1 MLIAR
6 RPIIAS
12 LLIAG
17 LAVVTLPAGQA
28 LAEQLPAP
36 TGDVILRISGAIAN
50 TNVDGALALDADL
63 LASLPQHSL
72 TTGTMWT
79 EGTATYS
86 GVLLRDLLAAA
97 GATGAEMTLRA
108 VNDYHITMP
117 TAAVADDG
125 PLLAYLVDG
134 KALSLRDKGPI
145 WLIYPFDDVA
155 EYRTEE
161 YFARSIWQLDRIEVT
176 D

>member
-63 LASLPQHSL
+63 LASLPQLSL

>member
-6 RPIIAS
+6 RPILAS

-17 LAVVTLPAGQA
+17 FAAVAVSVGQA
-28 LAEQLPAP
+28 QAEQMPAP
-36 TGDVILRISGAIAN
+36 TGDVILRISGAITN

-97 GATGAEMTLRA
+97 GTTGTEMTLHA
-108 VNDYHITMP
+108 VNDYH
-117 TAAVADDG
+117 
-125 PLLAYLVDG
+125 
-134 KALSLRDKGPI
+134 LSLI
-145 WLIYPFDDVA
+145 HI
-155 EYRTEE
+155 
-161 YFARSIWQLDRIEVT
+161 
-176 D
+176 